1 METSDLLYGVPAI
14 AAFLGL
20 RTKQARHRIAAGT
33 IPVFRIGDT
42 ICARR
47 TSLANWLAE
56 CEAKA
61 VAAPTPADD
70 PDEMKRDTPAPPL
83 IG

>member
-1 METSDLLYGVPAI
+1 MENSDLLYGVPAI

-33 IPVFRIGDT
+33 IPSFRIGAT

-47 TSLANWLAE
+47 SSLATWLEE
-56 CEAKA
+56 CEARAA
-61 VAAPTPADD
+61 VARPTTAVD
-70 PDEMKRDTPAPPL
+70 
-83 IG
+83 G

>member
-1 METSDLLYGVPAI
+1 MENSDLLYGVPAI

-20 RTKQARHRIAAGT
+20 RTKQARHRIAAGA
-33 IPVFRIGDT
+33 IPVFRIGGT

-56 CEAKA
+56 CEARGGGTA
-61 VAAPTPADD
+61 GEA
-70 PDEMKRDTPAPPL
+70 R
-83 IG
+83 